1 MAYEAID
8 FWIIICCFAYWRQNT
23 NHFLTG
29 IRTEMMLK
37 LADIYV
43 PIFCFFSNCEI
54 YSIRKNSMS
63 MTPSKYTY
71 LSIPADLFNYK
82 SFQVSQERIWWMTD
96 FSPTI
101 IIFPV
106 KEIVMGVNPQKI
118 DTLLAL
124 CANSN
129 QKAAKNSKAAMLF
142 DKFWHFVKILR
153 LYKQTVYDLRS
164 LWIIESSRNVV
175 IF

>member
-43 PIFCFFSNCEI
+43 PISCFFSNCEI
-54 YSIRKNSMS
+54 YSIRKNSMII
-63 MTPSKYTY
+63 TPSKYTY

-124 CANSN
+124 CSNSN
-129 QKAAKNSKAAMLF
+129 QKAAKILWLLGCF
-142 DKFWHFVKILR
+142 FEKFWHFLKIYGLR
-153 LYKQTVYDLRS
+153 NFFKNNR
-164 LWIIESSRNVV
+164 II
-175 IF
+175 